1 MEELAKCFGQVSSV
15 HGQGVL
21 RRQNYLM
28 NVGLNAGMQIES
40 AGGAVMRTYRF
51 GPMGLSL
58 ESFGPD
64 GKGGRAIESGVDTAS
79 HHKPMTLQLNLLSAA
94 TEQLIVQIYAVYDT
108 LYYIDQVGNLRV
120 SM

>member
-15 HGQGVL
+15 HGQGSLTRV
-21 RRQNYLM
+21 NYLST
-28 NVGLNAGMQIES
+28 NGNNAGMAIES
-40 AGGAVMRTYRF
+40 AGGAITRTLHF

-64 GKGGRAIESGVDTAS
+64 GKGGRAIESGIDTAS
-79 HHKPMTLQLNLLSAA
+79 QSKPMTLQLNIA
-94 TEQLIVQIYAVYDT
+94 TALAEPVNVDIFCVYDT